1 MGRKTIIARATQPRI
16 LWGAWSKV
24 AAGSPRAGVD
34 GVTVNQF
41 AKGIDGEIQKLQQQ
55 IRDGS
60 YTPNPVLVREVS
72 IHRKIRHLG
81 IPTVRDR
88 LAQRAVLDGA
98 RALFDSDLGEAS
110 FAYRRGR
117 SWLCALREAE
127 RSRDDGLRW
136 VFRTDIHKFFDKIDH
151 ATLEL
156 FLGRLLERQ
165 AEVDLVMSWVRADLV
180 TVAGQRPNTVGIP
193 QGAPISPA
201 LANRYLQPF
210 DQAINGERGRLV
222 RYADDLAVFCASAE
236 QAHLVAHD
244 VERALDALGLAPNPD
259 KTYVS
264 NFERGFSFLG
274 WVFFGDDG
282 YEEDPNDEW
291 THPMSTGRPA
301 RP

>member
-1 MGRKTIIARATQPRI
+1 M
-16 LWGAWSKV
+16 
-24 AAGSPRAGVD
+24 
-34 GVTVNQF
+34 
-41 AKGIDGEIQKLQQQ
+41 
-55 IRDGS
+55 
-60 YTPNPVLVREVS
+60 
-72 IHRKIRHLG
+72 
-81 IPTVRDR
+81 
-88 LAQRAVLDGA
+88 
-98 RALFDSDLGEAS
+98 
-110 FAYRRGR
+110 
-117 SWLCALREAE
+117 
-127 RSRDDGLRW
+127 
-136 VFRTDIHKFFDKIDH
+136 
-151 ATLEL
+151 
-156 FLGRLLERQ
+156 
-165 AEVDLVMSWVRADLV
+165 

-222 RYADDLAVFCASAE
+222 RYADDLAVFCASAGE
-236 QAHLVAHD
+236 AHLVAHD